1 MNQVKAQATQNV
13 SIPVPIE
20 RAPELVAATVNSL
33 GWKIRHVDG
42 LLKRLSAMD
51 NKTDVIGRDS
61 WKFEFD
67 LAVSWKKATEKAI
80 DIQVSVSERQMQ
92 WTLPHCQERCQAIID
107 GIKLDAVSLSSES
120 LSSDTYG
127 SAKWDSIDD
136 LARAGYVVPKADH
149 SRLILGPANQNKVI
163 SVPEAETAMHA
174 TVCGPTGSG
183 KSSTVYI
190 PNLIERTGISAI
202 VTEATAGSEEP
213 DLFKKTSGFRKT
225 AGHKIYYFN
234 PDDLRS
240 TRINPIEHL
249 KTYDEAS
256 HVASLIIQNTSG
268 KHSSTDKIWEDSE
281 RQLLKSLILH
291 AMGEKGTLADIRSWL
306 REGPEKIGALLKNST
321 YTLAMKEFWGFFN
334 NSSEGFRFG
343 VISGLMQRLNLWVS
357 PRIAALT
364 AKTDLDIEALPN
376 ERFTFYFA
384 VPAQKTELKPL
395 SALIFNFILDLALQK
410 KFKYPLSLFLD
421 EFTNY
426 GYIPGIAEKM
436 TIIRHRNIP
445 AMLGFQ
451 DYVQLRKV
459 YGDDDAT
466 LLFSQPG
473 TRIIFR
479 PRDNTTARKISDALG
494 TKTITERKVTS
505 AGHINEREFARK
517 LMSPDEVMSLERGKA
532 IVFTP
537 STNPILLQSF
547 TWQEYKEA
555 IAFDPPDLRVLD
567 VDEELKRRCQEE
579 ATRPD
584 WQVEQEQKK
593 AKKDEKQFKGPKR
606 REKRG
611 SRKPSFQYQDPR
623 AQEQKSQVKP
633 EIKSENKPE
642 APVKE
647 KSVKTGKPSRFDMP
661 EGI

>member
-1 MNQVKAQATQNV
+1 MNNIQVTHNV
-13 SIPVPIE
+13 VIPIPVD

-33 GWKIRHVDG
+33 GWKIRHVDS

-51 NKTDVIGRDS
+51 NKIDVIGRDS

-67 LAVSWKKATEKAI
+67 LAVSWKKVKAESV
-80 DIQVSVSERQMQ
+80 DIAVSVSERQMQ
-92 WTLPHCQERCQAIID
+92 WTLPHCEERCRAIVE
-107 GIKLDAVSLSSES
+107 GIKLDAKAISLSEQV
-120 LSSDTYG
+120 SDTYG
-127 SAKWDSIDD
+127 SAKWDSVDD
-136 LARAGYVVPKADH
+136 LDRAGYVVSKTDH
-149 SRLILGPANQNKVI
+149 TRLILGPARDGFVI
-163 SVPEAETAMHA
+163 SVPPGETAMHA

-190 PNLIERTGISAI
+190 PNLIERTGISAV
-202 VTEATAGSEEP
+202 VTEATAGTEEP
-213 DLFKKTSGFRKT
+213 DLFKKTSGLRKT

-268 KHSSTDKIWEDSE
+268 KHTGTDKIWEDSE

-364 AKTDLDIEALPN
+364 EKTDLDIDALPN
-376 ERFTFYFA
+376 ELFTFYFA

-395 SALIFNFILDLALQK
+395 SALIFNFILDLALQR
-410 KFKYPLSLFLD
+410 KFQRPLALFLD

-473 TRIIFR
+473 TRFVFR
-479 PRDNTTARKISDALG
+479 PRDNTTARKVSDALG
-494 TKTITERKVTS
+494 SKTIIERKVTS
-505 AGHINEREFARK
+505 SGHINEREFARK
-517 LMSPDEVMSLERGKA
+517 LMSPDEVMSLEKGKA

-547 TWQEYKEA
+547 TWQDYKEA
-555 IAFDPPDLRVLD
+555 IAFDPPDLRTLD
-567 VDEELKRRCQEE
+567 VDEELKRRC
-579 ATRPD
+579 
-584 WQVEQEQKK
+584 EQEASKPEWQHQAQEKK
-593 AKKDEKQFKGPKR
+593 YNQNDNTFKSQKR
-606 REKRG
+606 REKRKQKNAYYQ
-611 SRKPSFQYQDPR
+611 SQQPSFENRKTEPKVP
-623 AQEQKSQVKP
+623 EQKLGDTQASKQNQ
-633 EIKSENKPE
+633 SG
-642 APVKE
+642 
-647 KSVKTGKPSRFDMP
+647 SPSRFNIP

>member
-1 MNQVKAQATQNV
+1 
-13 SIPVPIE
+13 
-20 RAPELVAATVNSL
+20 
-33 GWKIRHVDG
+33 
-42 LLKRLSAMD
+42 
-51 NKTDVIGRDS
+51 
-61 WKFEFD
+61 
-67 LAVSWKKATEKAI
+67 
-80 DIQVSVSERQMQ
+80 
-92 WTLPHCQERCQAIID
+92 
-107 GIKLDAVSLSSES
+107 
-120 LSSDTYG
+120 
-127 SAKWDSIDD
+127 
-136 LARAGYVVPKADH
+136 
-149 SRLILGPANQNKVI
+149 
-163 SVPEAETAMHA
+163 MHA

-190 PNLIERTGISAI
+190 PNLIERLAVSAI

-213 DLFKKTSGFRKT
+213 DLFKKTSGLRKV

-364 AKTDLDIEALPN
+364 EKTDLDIEALPD
-376 ERFTFYFA
+376 ELFTFYFA

-410 KFKYPLSLFLD
+410 KFKRPLALFLD

-426 GYIPGIAEKM
+426 GYIPGIAEKL

-473 TRIIFR
+473 TRIVFR
-479 PRDNTTARKISDALG
+479 PRDNTTARKVSDALG
-494 TKTITERKVTS
+494 SKTVIERKVTS
-505 AGHINEREFARK
+505 TGHVNEREFSRK
-517 LMSPDEVMSLERGKA
+517 LMGPDEVTAMERGKA

-537 STNPILLQSF
+537 STNPILLKSF
-547 TWQEYKEA
+547 TWQDYKEA
-555 IAFDPPDLRVLD
+555 IAYDPPELRVLE

-579 ATRPD
+579 AQKPA
-584 WQVEQEQKK
+584 WQSQHEQKK
-593 AKKDEKQFKGPKR
+593 SSNEETAFKPYRKK
-606 REKRG
+606 EKRKQKNSGFQAQKQQAQKAKPKQQEKPKASKSG
-611 SRKPSFQYQDPR
+611 S
-623 AQEQKSQVKP
+623 
-633 EIKSENKPE
+633 
-642 APVKE
+642 
-647 KSVKTGKPSRFDMP
+647 PSRFDMP

>member
-1 MNQVKAQATQNV
+1 MNNIQVTQNF
-13 SIPVPIE
+13 SLPISAD
-20 RAPELVAATVNSL
+20 RMPELAAATVNSL
-33 GWKIRHVDG
+33 GWKIKHVDS
-42 LLKRLSAMD
+42 LLKRLSAME

-61 WKFEFD
+61 WRFEFD
-67 LAVSWKKATEKAI
+67 LALSWKKIDTESV
-80 DIQVSVSERQMQ
+80 DIAVSVSERQMQ
-92 WTLPHCQERCQAIID
+92 WTLPHCEERCRAIVE
-107 GIKLDAVSLSSES
+107 GIKSDAKSLTLSEQV
-120 LSSDTYG
+120 SDTYG

-136 LARAGYVVPKADH
+136 LERAGYIGSRSDH
-149 SRLILGPANQNKVI
+149 TRLILGPARDGFLL
-163 SVPEAETAMHA
+163 SVPPGETAMHA

-202 VTEATAGSEEP
+202 VTEATAGTEEP
-213 DLFKKTSGFRKT
+213 DLFKKTSGLRKV

-268 KHSSTDKIWEDSE
+268 KHTGTDKIWEDSE

-291 AMGEKGTLADIRSWL
+291 AMGEKGTIADIRSWL

-364 AKTDLDIEALPN
+364 EKTDLDIDALPN
-376 ERFTFYFA
+376 ELFTFYFA

-410 KFKYPLSLFLD
+410 KFQKPLALFLD

-473 TRIIFR
+473 TRFVFR
-479 PRDNTTARKISDALG
+479 PRDNSTARKVSDALG
-494 TKTITERKVTS
+494 FKTIIERKVTS
-505 AGHINEREFARK
+505 SGHINEREFARR
-517 LMSPDEVMSLERGKA
+517 LMSQDEVMSLEPGKA

-537 STNPILLQSF
+537 STNPILLKSF
-547 TWQEYKEA
+547 AWQDYKDA
-555 IAFDPPDLRVLD
+555 IAYDPPDLRILQ
-567 VDEELKRRCQEE
+567 VDEQLKRRCEQEAIKPE
-579 ATRPD
+579 
-584 WQVEQEQKK
+584 WEVEKEQKK
-593 AKKDEKQFKGPKR
+593 YNNDDKSFKSSRRKEKRRQNNSNFQFQEPYSKPEKQEPKD
-606 REKRG
+606 
-611 SRKPSFQYQDPR
+611 SDP
-623 AQEQKSQVKP
+623 KP
-633 EIKSENKPE
+633 ESKPQESEKPKQNKSG
-642 APVKE
+642 
-647 KSVKTGKPSRFDMP
+647 SPSRFEMP

>member
-1 MNQVKAQATQNV
+1 MSPVQVTE
-13 SIPVPIE
+13 SISVPIAID

-33 GWKIRHVDG
+33 GWKIRHVDS

-61 WKFEFD
+61 WRFEFD
-67 LAVSWKKATEKAI
+67 LAVNWKKTTNENI
-80 DIQVSVSERQMQ
+80 DFSVTVSERQTQ
-92 WTLPHCQERCQAIID
+92 WALPHCQERCKAIID
-107 GIKLDAVSLSSES
+107 CMKSDIQTLSETNQT
-120 LSSDTYG
+120 SDTYG

-136 LARAGYVVPKADH
+136 LIWAGYVVPKAEH
-149 SRLILGPANQNKVI
+149 TRLILGPAHDGKVI
-163 SVPEAETAMHA
+163 SVPSAETAMHA

-213 DLFKKTSGFRKT
+213 DLFKKTSGLRKV

-357 PRIAALT
+357 PKIAALT
-364 AKTDLDIEALPN
+364 EKTDLDIENLPN
-376 ERFTFYFA
+376 ELFTFYFA

-410 KFKYPLSLFLD
+410 KFKYPLNLFLD

-426 GYIPGIAEKM
+426 GYIPGIAEKL

-473 TRIIFR
+473 TRFVFR
-479 PRDNTTARKISDALG
+479 PRDFTTAKKVSDALG
-494 TKTITERKVTS
+494 SI
-505 AGHINEREFARK
+505 
-517 LMSPDEVMSLERGKA
+517 
-532 IVFTP
+532 
-537 STNPILLQSF
+537 
-547 TWQEYKEA
+547 
-555 IAFDPPDLRVLD
+555 
-567 VDEELKRRCQEE
+567 
-579 ATRPD
+579 
-584 WQVEQEQKK
+584 
-593 AKKDEKQFKGPKR
+593 
-606 REKRG
+606 
-611 SRKPSFQYQDPR
+611 
-623 AQEQKSQVKP
+623 
-633 EIKSENKPE
+633 
-642 APVKE
+642 
-647 KSVKTGKPSRFDMP
+647 
-661 EGI
+661 